1 MDFYITVIHLLYDG
15 ANTTLMRPSTNT
27 PHLDLI
33 LMTEKF
39 LHDLPSG
46 DDHLREKRIS
56 GEDIYGG
63 IFLNMK
69 RDKVSLPDGQEAV
82 REYLTHPGA
91 VAIIAILADG
101 RVLLERQYRYPI
113 AKVCMEIPA
122 GKLDLDEDPLLC
134 AKRELEEETGYTAK
148 KWSYIRRIHPVIS
161 YSTEFIDIYLAEE
174 LESGKSKLDEEEFLD
189 VFAAPLE
196 EIIGWVEQ
204 GVITDVKTTISAYWL
219 DRYRRG
225 LVMPSLLS

>member
-1 MDFYITVIHLLYDG
+1 
-15 ANTTLMRPSTNT
+15 
-27 PHLDLI
+27 
-33 LMTEKF
+33 MTEKSF
-39 LHDLPSG
+39 NDLPAG
-46 DDHLREKRIS
+46 DQHLQEKRIS

-63 IFLNMK
+63 IFLHMK

-91 VAIIAILADG
+91 VAIVALLNDG

-113 AKVCMEIPA
+113 AKTCIEIPA
-122 GKLDLDEDPLLC
+122 GKLDSEEDHLSC

-161 YSTEFIDIYLAEE
+161 YSTELIDIYLAED
-174 LESGKSKLDEEEFLD
+174 LVPGKSKLDDEEFLD

-196 EIIGWVEQ
+196 QLIAWVEE
-204 GVITDVKTTISAYWL
+204 GEITDVKTTISAYWL

-225 LVMPSLLS
+225 LVNPQSIE

>member
-1 MDFYITVIHLLYDG
+1 
-15 ANTTLMRPSTNT
+15 
-27 PHLDLI
+27 
-33 LMTEKF
+33 MTEKF
-39 LHDLPSG
+39 FKDLPLG
-46 DDHLREKRIS
+46 DQHLREERVS

-69 RDKVSLPDGQEAV
+69 RDQVRLPDGELAA

-91 VAIIAILADG
+91 VAVLALLDDG

-113 AKVCMEIPA
+113 AKACIEIPA
-122 GKLDLDEDPLLC
+122 GKLEIGEDHLLC
-134 AKRELEEETGYTAK
+134 AQRELEEETGYTAR

-161 YSTEFIDIYLAEE
+161 YSTEFIDIYLAED
-174 LESGKSKLDEEEFLD
+174 LVAGNSHLDDEEFLD

-196 EIIGWVEQ
+196 QLLAWVEE
-204 GVITDVKTTISAYWL
+204 GEITDVKTTISAYWL

-225 LVMPSLLS
+225 LTTPKAIK

>member
-1 MDFYITVIHLLYDG
+1 M
-15 ANTTLMRPSTNT
+15 S
-27 PHLDLI
+27 
-33 LMTEKF
+33 EKSF
-39 LHDLPSG
+39 KDLPTG
-46 DDHLREKRIS
+46 DQHLREHRVS

-63 IFLNMK
+63 IFLHMK
-69 RDKVSLPDGQEAV
+69 RDKILLPDGQEAV

-91 VAIIAILADG
+91 VAIVAILDDG

-113 AKVCMEIPA
+113 AKACIEIPA
-122 GKLDLDEDPLLC
+122 GKLDIGEDHLLC

-161 YSTEFIDIYLAEE
+161 YSTELIDIYLAED
-174 LESGKSKLDEEEFLD
+174 LVPGKSKLDDEEFLD

-196 EIIGWVEQ
+196 QLITWVEE
-204 GVITDVKTTISAYWL
+204 GEITDVKTTISTYWM

-225 LVMPSLLS
+225 LVKPQPIE

>member
-1 MDFYITVIHLLYDG
+1 
-15 ANTTLMRPSTNT
+15 
-27 PHLDLI
+27 
-33 LMTEKF
+33 MTEKSF
-39 LHDLPSG
+39 EDLPTG
-46 DDHLREKRIS
+46 DQHLREVRLS

-63 IFLNMK
+63 IFLHMK
-69 RDKVSLPDGQEAV
+69 RDQVLLPDGQEAV

-91 VAIIAILADG
+91 VAIVALLDDG

-113 AKVCMEIPA
+113 AKACIEIPA
-122 GKLDLDEDPLLC
+122 GKIDPGEDYLSC

-161 YSTEFIDIYLAEE
+161 YSTELIDIYLAED
-174 LESGKSKLDEEEFLD
+174 LIPGNSKLDHEEFLD

-196 EIIGWVEQ
+196 QLIKWVEE
-204 GVITDVKTTISAYWL
+204 GEITDVKTTISTYWL

-225 LVMPSLLS
+225 LVKPQPIE

>member
-1 MDFYITVIHLLYDG
+1 
-15 ANTTLMRPSTNT
+15 
-27 PHLDLI
+27 
-33 LMTEKF
+33 MTEKSF
-39 LHDLPSG
+39 EDLPKG
-46 DDHLREKRIS
+46 DQHLREDRIS

-63 IFLNMK
+63 IFLHMK
-69 RDKVSLPDGQEAV
+69 RDKILLPDGQEAV

-91 VAIIAILADG
+91 VAILAILDDG

-113 AKVCMEIPA
+113 AKACIEIPA
-122 GKLDLDEDPLLC
+122 GKLEIGEDHLLC

-161 YSTEFIDIYLAEE
+161 YSTELIDIYLAED
-174 LESGKSKLDEEEFLD
+174 LVPGKSKLDDEEFLD

-196 EIIGWVEQ
+196 QLIAWVEE
-204 GVITDVKTTISAYWL
+204 GEITDVKTTISAYWL

-225 LVMPSLLS
+225 LVKPELIK

>member
-1 MDFYITVIHLLYDG
+1 
-15 ANTTLMRPSTNT
+15 
-27 PHLDLI
+27 
-33 LMTEKF
+33 MTEKSF
-39 LHDLPSG
+39 EDLPAG
-46 DDHLREKRIS
+46 DQHLQEKRIS

-63 IFLNMK
+63 IFLHMK

-91 VAIIAILADG
+91 VAIVALLNDG

-113 AKVCMEIPA
+113 AKTCIEIPA
-122 GKLDLDEDPLLC
+122 GKLDSEEDHLSC

-161 YSTEFIDIYLAEE
+161 YSTELIDIYLAED
-174 LESGKSKLDEEEFLD
+174 LVPGKSKLDDEEFLD

-196 EIIGWVEQ
+196 QLIAWVEE
-204 GVITDVKTTISAYWL
+204 GEITDVKTTISAYWL

-225 LVMPSLLS
+225 LVKPQSIE

>member
-1 MDFYITVIHLLYDG
+1 
-15 ANTTLMRPSTNT
+15 
-27 PHLDLI
+27 
-33 LMTEKF
+33 MTEKSF
-39 LHDLPSG
+39 QDLPSG
-46 DDHLREKRIS
+46 DSHLREERIS

-63 IFLNMK
+63 IFLKMK
-69 RDKVSLPDGQEAV
+69 RDKISLPNGEEAV

-91 VAIIAILADG
+91 VAIVAILDDG

-113 AKVCMEIPA
+113 AKACIEIPA
-122 GKLDLDEDPLLC
+122 GKLEIGEDHLLC

-161 YSTEFIDIYLAEE
+161 YSTELIDIYLAED
-174 LESGKSKLDEEEFLD
+174 LVPGKSHLDDEEFLD

-196 EIIGWVEQ
+196 QLIGWVED
-204 GVITDVKTTISAYWL
+204 GEITDVKTTISAYWL

-225 LVMPSLLS
+225 LVKPSQIDQDIPKPD